1 MDLLPVLGAL
11 LPSAAVCALFVV
23 VVRKMISAD
32 RDERA
37 AQARLEAAERRAA
50 REEATRRTVDGDDG
64 RPAEDSR

>member
-1 MDLLPVLGAL
+1 MLSAL

-37 AQARLEAAERRAA
+37 AQSRLEAEERRVERERARAAAAERG
-50 REEATRRTVDGDDG
+50 DGEPP
-64 RPAEDSR
+64 R